1 MLTPNAWAIWIMFWP
16 SVPATRWYRSVYA
29 VLSDSADA
37 VTTLTPLACASPASL
52 PTSYQLPALA
62 VAGWVRLAY
71 VIGSE
76 TGGIHSGE
84 WPSSVLVLTLIP
96 CLRASAST

>member
-1 MLTPNAWAIWIMFWP
+1 MFWP
-16 SVPATRWYRSVYA
+16 SAPATRWYRSVYA

-52 PTSYQLPALA
+52 PTSYQLPES
-62 VAGWVRLAY
+62 AGWVVLAY
-71 VIGSE
+71 VIGCE

-84 WPSSVLVLTLIP
+84 WPSSVLVLTLMP
-96 CLRASAST
+96 CERARAST